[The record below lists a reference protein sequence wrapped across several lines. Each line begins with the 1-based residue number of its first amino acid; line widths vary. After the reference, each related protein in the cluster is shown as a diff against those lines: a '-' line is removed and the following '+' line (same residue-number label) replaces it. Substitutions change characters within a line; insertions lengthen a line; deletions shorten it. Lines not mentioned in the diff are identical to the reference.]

1 MYIGMCMCCHQNHR
15 ILLRLATELQSR
27 HEQTNQLSLVQ
38 ALGTYYCTV
47 RTRIGRFIKSQQDD
61 WKKTGQLA
69 RFHGR
74 RDKVAGSA
82 QLHAMIS
89 YRVSVLARSRFRLDL
104 AARYV
109 L

>member
-1 MYIGMCMCCHQNHR
+1 MWCDQNHR

-27 HEQTNQLSLVQ
+27 HEQTHELSLVQ

-47 RTRIGRFIKSQQDD
+47 RTRIGRFIKAQEND
-61 WKKTGQLA
+61 WKKMGQLA

-82 QLHAMIS
+82 
-89 YRVSVLARSRFRLDL
+89 
-104 AARYV
+104 
-109 L
+109 